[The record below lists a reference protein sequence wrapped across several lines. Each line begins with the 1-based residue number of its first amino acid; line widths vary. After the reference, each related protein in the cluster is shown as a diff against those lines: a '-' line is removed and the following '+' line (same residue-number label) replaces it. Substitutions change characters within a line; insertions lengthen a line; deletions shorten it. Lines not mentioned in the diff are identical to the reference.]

1 MIINYKSNPKISD
14 TDNIGL
20 VSLADNVFIFT
31 AKITPAENCTNYFK
45 FTVCDES
52 ASKEYGF
59 EIDPFL
65 TDTIYEVNDTFIST
79 RPFRYKEG
87 GRIMY
92 FNEVFQIK
100 NDKLYKR
107 ISKNDSALENW
118 VDYYIDNGVTYALKA
133 SDDSNAYRL
142 QKKHDNMYVIKKNI
156 INNVKPL
163 NIKTLD
169 GKDGIND
176 IVFTENE
183 LFFNEEKWL
192 RIIVSENAKLITVWL
207 TDKKENGFKKIK
219 TFSYLGGIEKAG
231 IKLSYDDSLK
241 LSDISASFFKTDIE

>member
-65 TDTIYEVNDTFIST
+65 TDTIYEVSDTFIST

-107 ISKNDSALENW
+107 ISKNDSALDNW

-133 SDDSNAYRL
+133 SDDSNAYKL

-192 RIIVSENAKLITVWL
+192 RIIISENTKLITVWL

-241 LSDISASFFKTDIE
+241 LSDISVSFFKTDIE